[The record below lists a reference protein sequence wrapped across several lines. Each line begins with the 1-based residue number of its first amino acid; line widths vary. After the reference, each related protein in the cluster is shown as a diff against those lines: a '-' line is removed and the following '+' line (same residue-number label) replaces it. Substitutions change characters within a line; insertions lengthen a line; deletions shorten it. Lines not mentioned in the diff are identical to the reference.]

1 MLNKFQEQDLLSSV
15 EKLEDI
21 KKEIDKTISTIKN
34 IKPSIFNYPQEAK
47 YISGS
52 FNSTIAESD
61 GEE

>member
-34 IKPSIFNYPQEAK
+34 IKPSIFSYPQQAK
-47 YISGS
+47 Y
-52 FNSTIAESD
+52 TIAESD

>member
-34 IKPSIFNYPQEAK
+34 IKPSIFSYPQEAK
-47 YISGS
+47 YI
-52 FNSTIAESD
+52 STIAESD